1 MRNLY
6 AIALIAI
13 FTANMSFA
21 EAIEH
26 PRNLKEETRIHER
39 AQKRWMWSAIAVT
52 AASLVDAHS
61 SVGKRELNGALR
73 SADGTFGARG
83 FGIKMGIVGGV
94 LASQYV
100 MVRKHPE
107 AAKAMMISNYGMA
120 GVKLGVAARNYQIER
135 PAYLLRQG
143 N

>member
-1 MRNLY
+1 MRNLF
-6 AIALIAI
+6 AIALIAT
-13 FTANMSFA
+13 FSANFSFA
-21 EAIEH
+21 EVIEH
-26 PRNLKEETRIHER
+26 PRNLKEEARAYEK

-61 SVGKRELNGALR
+61 SVGKRELNGVLR

-83 FGIKMGIVGGV
+83 FGIKMGLVGGV
-94 LASQYV
+94 LAGQYL
-100 MVRKHPE
+100 MLKKQPE
-107 AAKAMMISNYGMA
+107 AAKGMMISNYGMA

>member
-1 MRNLY
+1 
-6 AIALIAI
+6 
-13 FTANMSFA
+13 
-21 EAIEH
+21 
-26 PRNLKEETRIHER
+26 
-39 AQKRWMWSAIAVT
+39 
-52 AASLVDAHS
+52 
-61 SVGKRELNGALR
+61 
-73 SADGTFGARG
+73 
-83 FGIKMGIVGGV
+83 VGGV